1 MCPVVPAFPV
11 ELSVAPPA
19 PRSAVLPRPW
29 SLMPEQRPPLP
40 VAPLSKLRHRRW
52 PEAVLPAAVPRVV
65 PEQQAEVPPVAALV
79 RVVPERAAL
88 VPVQTRLLSVAVPR
102 QPVLRVAEPQPAPV
116 PQAVLRQVPV
126 AVLRQVP
133 VVVPRSVGVRPWVAA
148 LPSVAVPRSVGV
160 RPSVAVPRSRAARP
174 PELLWWTQPVCL
186 RERHWWMP
194 RWWVR

>member
-1 MCPVVPAFPV
+1 MVPAFPV

-102 QPVLRVAEPQPAPV
+102 QPVLRVAEPQLAPV
-116 PQAVLRQVPV
+116 PQ

-160 RPSVAVPRSRAARP
+160 RPSVAVPRSVGVRP
-174 PELLWWTQPVCL
+174 SVAVP
-186 RERHWWMP
+186 
-194 RWWVR
+194 